1 MADQRIIRIFGI
13 PMDLGQRRR
22 GVDMGPS
29 ALRYARLQ
37 RSLEKLGYDVWDMG
51 NIAVAQVEELV
62 VKRAQGQAVGFNVRP
77 ADVMP
82 LDVRRLQPSGGE
94 PDA

>member
-29 ALRYARLQ
+29 ALRYAGLQ
-37 RSLEKLGYDVWDMG
+37 RALEKLDYDVWDMG
-51 NIAVAQVEELV
+51 NIAVAQVEELDED
-62 VKRAQGQAVGFNVRP
+62 AEDGIH
-77 ADVMP
+77 
-82 LDVRRLQPSGGE
+82 
-94 PDA
+94 PDGCPQ